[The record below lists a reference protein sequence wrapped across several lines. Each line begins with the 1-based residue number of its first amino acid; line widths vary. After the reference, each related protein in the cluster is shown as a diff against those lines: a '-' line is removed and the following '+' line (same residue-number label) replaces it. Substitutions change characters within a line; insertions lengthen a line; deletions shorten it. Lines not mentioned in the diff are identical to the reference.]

1 MDSKSCDIGTSMPCS
16 LALVISACAIGCS
29 ASRWTDAATRST
41 SSSVSPSAA
50 VVFTTRCE
58 PRVSVPVL
66 SNTTVR
72 SEEHTSDI
80 QSLMRISYAVFC
92 LKKQNTNNKNQT
104 KTIQHE

>member
-58 PRVSVPVL
+58 PGERACLVEHDRVQQ
-66 SNTTVR
+66 TR
-72 SEEHTSDI
+72 SEEHTSEL
-80 QSLMRISYAVFC
+80 QSLMRNSYAVFC
-92 LKKQNTNNKNQT
+92 LLKKTTRNKYN
-104 KTIQHE
+104 